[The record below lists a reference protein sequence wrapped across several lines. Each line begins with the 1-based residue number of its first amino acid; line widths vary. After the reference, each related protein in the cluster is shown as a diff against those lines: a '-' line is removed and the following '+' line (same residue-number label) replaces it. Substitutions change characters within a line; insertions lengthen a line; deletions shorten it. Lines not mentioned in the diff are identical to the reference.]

1 MRQIE
6 ISEETLLAIRKDLIL
21 TSDTKFVAEKYGKT
35 RMAIYSLIRNKQVL
49 QDWKAVRNYNI
60 AYEYEHGAD
69 VEAIANK
76 YHIQRRAVYIVV
88 KNTSLED
95 KYELI

>member
-1 MRQIE
+1 MRRTE

-49 QDWKAVRNYNI
+49 HDWKAARNYNI
-60 AYEYEHGAD
+60 AYEYEHGVS
-69 VEAIANK
+69 VEDIANK
-76 YHIQRRAVYIVV
+76 YHIKTRAVYIIV
-88 KNTSLED
+88 KNTSLEN
-95 KYELI
+95 KYELL

>member
-1 MRQIE
+1 MRRTE

-49 QDWKAVRNYNI
+49 HDWKAVRNYNI
-60 AYEYEHGAD
+60 AYEYEHGVS
-69 VEAIANK
+69 VEDISNK
-76 YHIQRRAVYIVV
+76 YHIKTRAVYIIV
-88 KNTSLED
+88 KNTSLEN
-95 KYELI
+95 KYELL

>member
-1 MRQIE
+1 MRRTE

-35 RMAIYSLIRNKQVL
+35 RMAIYSLIRNKQSL
-49 QDWKAVRNYNI
+49 HDWKEVRNYNI
-60 AYEYEHGAD
+60 AYEYEHGVS
-69 VEAIANK
+69 VEDIANK
-76 YHIQRRAVYIVV
+76 YHIQKRAVYIVV